1 VIGIIVVAHRWYP
14 WGWSLLLVICV
25 SVRGSLR
32 KPVSRI
38 GGCECLGHE
47 ETHRGLLY
55 LPPVHLCSQE
65 GVRAALTTT
74 GKLSHTR
81 TLRADPPS
89 EQQVQSKV
97 SLCRAVDAV

>member
-1 VIGIIVVAHRWYP
+1 MFGIIVVAHRWYP

-55 LPPVHLCSQE
+55 LPPV
-65 GVRAALTTT
+65 LTRDT
-74 GKLSHTR
+74 GSRVQTASYISELGLETVPLKLRFLSSV
-81 TLRADPPS
+81 LS
-89 EQQVQSKV
+89 V
-97 SLCRAVDAV
+97 L